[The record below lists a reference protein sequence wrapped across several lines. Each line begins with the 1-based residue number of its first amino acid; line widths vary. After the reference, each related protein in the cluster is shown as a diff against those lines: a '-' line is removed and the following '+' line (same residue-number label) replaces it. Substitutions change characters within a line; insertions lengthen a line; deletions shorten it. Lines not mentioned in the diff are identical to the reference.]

1 MREDLVAR
9 GPSAQSWPLRGD
21 GGLVEIGT
29 AGNGTAVV
37 VVTIGQRRPVG
48 RMRVWHVHCE

>member
-1 MREDLVAR
+1 MMVTGTSNGAEFLIKE
-9 GPSAQSWPLRGD
+9 PLP
-21 GGLVEIGT
+21 
-29 AGNGTAVV
+29 NGTAVV